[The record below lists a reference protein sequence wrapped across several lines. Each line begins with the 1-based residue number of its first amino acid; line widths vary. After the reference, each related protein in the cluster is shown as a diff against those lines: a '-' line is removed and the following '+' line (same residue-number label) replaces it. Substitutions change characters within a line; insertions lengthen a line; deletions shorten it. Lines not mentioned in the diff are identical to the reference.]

1 MKMAAKNKFGFLSSN
16 ALKFIAMAAMVIDHA
31 SVIFLGPE
39 TTVWRHIGRIA
50 FPIFAFLIAEGA
62 VHTKNKFL
70 YAVRLLAF
78 CAISEVPYDMAF
90 NGTYLEFAG
99 QNVFFTL
106 FLGLISVYCL
116 DFFRKKGLGV
126 LGLVTTVACSFGA
139 LFLSSDY
146 GFTGVIVITL
156 MYMFST
162 VKTGVR
168 YLGFALVG
176 LMTSIVYVF
185 PLSFGFI
192 PAQVYAALCFIPLSL
207 YSGKRGRKMN
217 KYFFYAFYPVHI
229 VILYFIKIFI
239 VK

>member
-16 ALKFIAMAAMVIDHA
+16 WLKIIAMAAMVIDHA

-39 TTVWRHIGRIA
+39 TNIWRHIGRIA
-50 FPIFAFLIAEGA
+50 FPIFAFMIAEGA

-70 YAVRLLAF
+70 YASRLLAF
-78 CAISEVPYDMAF
+78 SVISEVPFDMAF
-90 NGTYLEFAG
+90 NGTYLEFSH

-116 DFFRKKGLGV
+116 DFFRKKGLGI
-126 LGLVTTVACSFGA
+126 LGLITTLACSFGA

-146 GFTGVIVITL
+146 GFMGVIVITL

-168 YLGFALVG
+168 YLGFAIAG
-176 LMTSIVYVF
+176 LMTSIVYAF

-192 PAQVYAALCFIPLSL
+192 PSQVYAALCVIPLSL
-207 YSGKRGRKMN
+207 YNGKRGRKMN

-229 VILYFIKIFI
+229 IILYFVKMFI
-239 VK
+239 V

>member
-1 MKMAAKNKFGFLSSN
+1 MAAKNKFGFLSSN

-39 TTVWRHIGRIA
+39 TNIWRNIGRIA

-70 YAVRLLAF
+70 YAARLFAF
-78 CAISEVPYDMAF
+78 CVISEVPFDMAF
-90 NGTYLEFAG
+90 NGTYLEFTK

-106 FLGLISVYCL
+106 FLGLISVYVL
-116 DFFRKKGLGV
+116 DFLRKRGLGI
-126 LGLVTTVACSFGA
+126 LGIISTLACSLGA

-146 GFTGVIVITL
+146 GFMGVVVITL

-162 VKTGVR
+162 VKTGVK
-168 YLGFALVG
+168 YLGFALSG
-176 LMTSIVYVF
+176 LMTSIVYIF

-192 PAQVYAALCFIPLSL
+192 PAQVYASLCFIPLSL
-207 YSGKRGRKMN
+207 YNGKRGRKMN

-229 VILYFIKIFI
+229 IILYFIKMFI